1 MASPKYVDQGYWVRG
16 YAEGDYVTIAMSSD
30 AASSTT
36 AAAGFLAATAA
47 VPAASSATTFS
58 PYRVQQ
64 AAIKSD
70 GSSTSDVGASLRIS
84 RGVLSEGQAAALAAA
99 GKTINNSGA
108 SVSVEGVM
116 TLSGRRKWE
125 DRAEPGDIWT
135 DVP

>member
-1 MASPKYVDQGYWVRG
+1 MASPTYVDQGYWVRG

-30 AASSTT
+30 AASDTT

-108 SVSVEGVM
+108 SVSVGGVM

-125 DRAEPGDIWT
+125 DRSEPGDIWT